1 LTDRRGW
8 HILCRPA
15 FRPRPAGSPGRLI
28 LFSAADCLPLIA
40 TGLRWPALRLARPE
54 KKLARLTVTAFTN
67 LILTDQ
73 YYAMGGLFLF
83 CMLARQGRRRKIIIR
98 LMIQACLWPVVL
110 ASYFNNIATMEPI

>member
-1 LTDRRGW
+1 KPKVPRERREDG
-8 HILCRPA
+8 PA
-15 FRPRPAGSPGRLI
+15 
-28 LFSAADCLPLIA
+28 AAEV
-40 TGLRWPALRLARPE
+40 RWPALRLARPE

-98 LMIQACLWPVVL
+98 LIIQACLWPVVL